1 MAPECSQLTRWKSDL
16 TIEGMNASGHPKR
29 WRGYASVAPL
39 VFPTPNNAQPSIHV
53 KGLGYGW
60 KLSRNRENAA
70 FGKNTETIKPC
81 DD

>member
-1 MAPECSQLTRWKSDL
+1 MPVT
-16 TIEGMNASGHPKR
+16 
-29 WRGYASVAPL
+29 PL
-39 VFPTPNNAQPSIHV
+39 VFPTSNNAQPSIHV

-70 FGKNTETIKPC
+70 FGKNTESIKPC